1 MPKRFWC
8 GGGPDTRGYTPSWQ
22 SSCYRPRRT
31 VEPALRHPPYEK
43 TPNLLNRLCN
53 GTVEVDSYLVNQQ
66 STSPAR
72 FLYVS
77 GRYAAPPTSEALS
90 GSPATAGGRVLLL
103 TSTRL
108 ATWVGYLVKLYGAR
122 RASERA
128 VLKAEYEAGASIRTI
143 ASRPRRAHSNTNT
156 AAQPRRAQ

>member
-1 MPKRFWC
+1 MSARTAEVAEAVLVWRWARY
-8 GGGPDTRGYTPSWQ
+8 TRLHSIVAVILL
-22 SSCYRPRRT
+22 SPRRT

-77 GRYAAPPTSEALS
+77 GRYAASL
-90 GSPATAGGRVLLL
+90 PAKR
-103 TSTRL
+103 
-108 ATWVGYLVKLYGAR
+108 
-122 RASERA
+122 
-128 VLKAEYEAGASIRTI
+128 
-143 ASRPRRAHSNTNT
+143 
-156 AAQPRRAQ
+156 

>member
-66 STSPAR
+66 STSLTRFPMCIPALR
-72 FLYVS
+72 S
-77 GRYAAPPTSEALS
+77 GHTSEAMS
-90 GSPATAGGRVLLL
+90 GPPHRHGGLCLLVNIHQ
-103 TSTRL
+103 
-108 ATWVGYLVKLYGAR
+108 VGNLG
-122 RASERA
+122 
-128 VLKAEYEAGASIRTI
+128 GGI
-143 ASRPRRAHSNTNT
+143 
-156 AAQPRRAQ
+156 